1 VPPASCRTDDWLPGC
16 DPDQA
21 TIHDQPVVH
30 PLAQNAGIGSINATR
45 RRGHQRQLGGGI
57 YGLPAMSLYSAS
69 KFALEGLSEAVS
81 YELASQDIVV
91 KLIESHGGVTL
102 RTSIRVLDRI
112 L

>member
-1 VPPASCRTDDWLPGC
+1 MQQEGAV
-16 DPDQA
+16 
-21 TIHDQPVVH
+21 
-30 PLAQNAGIGSINATR
+30 INVSS
-45 RRGHQRQLGGGI
+45 GGGI
-57 YGLPAMSLYSAS
+57 YGVPAMPLYSAS

>member
-1 VPPASCRTDDWLPGC
+1 MP
-16 DPDQA
+16 
-21 TIHDQPVVH
+21 
-30 PLAQNAGIGSINATR
+30 
-45 RRGHQRQLGGGI
+45 
-57 YGLPAMSLYSAS
+57 LYSAS